1 MDSSD
6 EKTTAHAEV
15 YYDREGT
22 GAYRYLQ
29 SIPLSGSVAAFH
41 NISWSP
47 KNDFFVL
54 STIDWQKQA
63 EIGSTLFENLGSRF
77 QPTDF
82 LDNLFVSAAC
92 FSSDGEKLFVSIPG
106 LKATSPSEVD
116 LNISDRTT
124 KIIRWKIRH
133 DDARA
138 SISED
143 VSGTFDLGTHSKP
156 VYISC
161 NADGTYV
168 AALAWNLAATVLET
182 QTKEVKSF
190 HGPNGSQIIR
200 VVFCPSK
207 ERKVNDLMMLAT
219 TDRVGFWRVTEL
231 TRNKGNDYALGAPW
245 CEPIVFQG
253 LAIPQFVDNG
263 SKIVIVSDGSFR
275 SYESARALELPIY
288 ENCSAF
294 DDDRFLANDPV
305 PDWLLDIANLFTGFG
320 REPEGETEERPR
332 SIREVYQHSAG
343 GRRRFPSDF
352 VNNDDTNRRLELN
365 VVNGLSQVF
374 CLRSCSLPS
383 FCVSSPRLRR
393 AARY

>member
-6 EKTTAHAEV
+6 EKTTVHAEI

-22 GAYRYLQ
+22 GAYHYLQ

-63 EIGSTLFENLGSRF
+63 EIGSTLFKNLGSRF

-82 LDNLFVSAAC
+82 LDNLFVSSAC

-124 KIIRWKIRH
+124 KIIRWKIGH

-156 VYISC
+156 VYLSC

-190 HGPNGSQIIR
+190 YGPNGSQIIR

-207 ERKVNDLMMLAT
+207 EKKVNDLMMLAT

-231 TRNKGNDYALGAPW
+231 TRNKGNDYGLGAPW

-288 ENCSAF
+288 ENCSTF
-294 DDDRFLANDPV
+294 DDNRFLADDPV

-332 SIREVYQHSAG
+332 SIWEVYQHGAG
-343 GRRRFPSDF
+343 GRET
-352 VNNDDTNRRLELN
+352 TNETY
-365 VVNGLSQVF
+365 LSLWRKF
-374 CLRSCSLPS
+374 HPTD
-383 FCVSSPRLRR
+383 
-393 AARY
+393 